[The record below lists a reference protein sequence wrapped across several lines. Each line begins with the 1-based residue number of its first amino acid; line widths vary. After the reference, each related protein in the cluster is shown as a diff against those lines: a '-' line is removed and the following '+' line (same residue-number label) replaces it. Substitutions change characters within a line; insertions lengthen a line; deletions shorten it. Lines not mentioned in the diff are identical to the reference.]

1 MSAFFFRGTSFSID
15 EEKDPLPSVNIEKK
29 CPAKNF
35 MKEVIF
41 SDIQGIHVHYLWMN
55 CNEKFILSVSAN
67 HRNTSMNMFMFTFV
81 HVIYKISVTSVEKLQ
96 WKFM

>member
-1 MSAFFFRGTSFSID
+1 MSAFFFRVTSFSID

-41 SDIQGIHVHYLWMN
+41 SDIYKVYMYI
-55 CNEKFILSVSAN
+55 
-67 HRNTSMNMFMFTFV
+67 
-81 HVIYKISVTSVEKLQ
+81 IYRV
-96 WKFM
+96 